1 MISLYGVLIL
11 LLTAGTIHAQ
21 GNTNDGDGVNV
32 DQASISKDATS
43 LPQRVHSLGLRKA
56 LQESDTPDQSSIS
69 SSVDLQPGE
78 ECTGGHGIRKVSKS
92 CSQQQSLPVSQS
104 STSHDPPQSDEMSLP
119 VYLGKSEVESYSQ
132 SWNTEQYRRFIMGEA
147 RYFGSTYFT
156 VKILGG
162 GSFGMVYLATKKSNG
177 LKVVYKAI
185 SNLKIHPYALESSP
199 PPRFYIPNTLNRH
212 KKQSVAQCMP
222 PRPPNLMV
230 PHELLLQMYLSR
242 PGHENPYVPKALDY
256 FILEDEYILVME
268 YLDEKWVSL
277 SRYLREKTQ
286 LDIETARD
294 ILREIVNAMMFL
306 KRQGVVH
313 NDIHAG
319 NVMYNTEEGTVKLID
334 FGISDVFQGWTDGK
348 SFPLKHLDSSST
360 ALEYKARIKELR
372 SMQRIGQLLSNLL
385 TGKRGHDTHF
395 KYGALMRKTIL
406 PDPDSSKSVLKE
418 KAIHL
423 VNILVSLDMNR
434 MPSIETILKHPFFD

>member
-21 GNTNDGDGVNV
+21 GNTNDGDGVDVN
-32 DQASISKDATS
+32 QASISKDATS
-43 LPQRVHSLGLRKA
+43 LPQRVHSLGLHKA

-92 CSQQQSLPVSQS
+92 CSQQQSPSVSQP
-104 STSHDPPQSDEMSLP
+104 STSHDPSQSDEMSLP
-119 VYLGKSEVESYSQ
+119 VYLGKVRGHSEE
-132 SWNTEQYRRFIMGEA
+132 
-147 RYFGSTYFT
+147 
-156 VKILGG
+156 
-162 GSFGMVYLATKKSNG
+162 
-177 LKVVYKAI
+177 
-185 SNLKIHPYALESSP
+185 
-199 PPRFYIPNTLNRH
+199 
-212 KKQSVAQCMP
+212 QSVAQCMS
-222 PRPPNLMV
+222 PRSPNLMV

-256 FILEDEYILVME
+256 FILEYEYILVME

-334 FGISDVFQGWTDGK
+334 FGISDVFQGWTGGK

-385 TGKRGHDTHF
+385 TGERGYDTHF
-395 KYGALMRKTIL
+395 KYGELMRKTIL

-434 MPSIETILKHPFFD
+434 MPSIETILKHPFFH

>member
-1 MISLYGVLIL
+1 MISLYGVFIL

-21 GNTNDGDGVNV
+21 GNTNDGDGGNVN
-32 DQASISKDATS
+32 QASISKYATS
-43 LPQRVHSLGLRKA
+43 LPQRVHSLGLPKA

-78 ECTGGHGIRKVSKS
+78 ECTSGHGIRKVSKS

-132 SWNTEQYRRFIMGEA
+132 SWNTEQYRRFIVGEA
-147 RYFGSTYFT
+147 RYFESEYFHYEDT
-156 VKILGG
+156 RC
-162 GSFGMVYLATKKSNG
+162 
-177 LKVVYKAI
+177 
-185 SNLKIHPYALESSP
+185 H
-199 PPRFYIPNTLNRH
+199 IPNTLGH
-212 KKQSVAQCMP
+212 SGEQSVAQCMS

-242 PGHENPYVPKALDY
+242 PGHENPYVPKVFDY
-256 FILEDEYILVME
+256 FILEYEYILVME
-268 YLDEKWVSL
+268 YIGGEWVSL

-319 NVMYNTEEGTVKLID
+319 NVIYNTEEGTVKLID
-334 FGISDVFQGWTDGK
+334 FGISDVFKEWTGGK

-385 TGKRGHDTHF
+385 TGERGYGTHF
-395 KYGALMRKTIL
+395 KYGELMRKTIL

-423 VNILVSLDMNR
+423 VNI
-434 MPSIETILKHPFFD
+434 

>member
-1 MISLYGVLIL
+1 MLTTTVTISITV
-11 LLTAGTIHAQ
+11 IHFAW
-21 GNTNDGDGVNV
+21 
-32 DQASISKDATS
+32 
-43 LPQRVHSLGLRKA
+43 
-56 LQESDTPDQSSIS
+56 SS
-69 SSVDLQPGE
+69 
-78 ECTGGHGIRKVSKS
+78 
-92 CSQQQSLPVSQS
+92 
-104 STSHDPPQSDEMSLP
+104 QSDEMSLP
-119 VYLGKSEVESYSQ
+119 VYLGKSEIESYSQ
-132 SWNTEQYRRFIMGEA
+132 SWDTEQYHRFIAGEA

-162 GSFGMVYLATKKSNG
+162 GSFGMVYLATKNSNG

-199 PPRFYIPNTLNRH
+199 PPRCHIPNTLNRH
-212 KKQSVAQCMP
+212 KKQSVAQCMS

-277 SRYLREKTQ
+277 SRYLKEKIR

-334 FGISDVFQGWTDGK
+334 FGISDVFQGWTDRK

-360 ALEYKARIKELR
+360 ALEYKARIKELK

-385 TGKRGHDTHF
+385 TGERGYDTHF
-395 KYGALMRKTIL
+395 KYGELMRKTIL

-434 MPSIETILKHPFFD
+434 MPSIETILKHPFFH

>member
-1 MISLYGVLIL
+1 MVYSYCYSQLELYTLKLVFDPLLWVLRHF
-11 LLTAGTIHAQ
+11 TTHYAGQTNQ
-21 GNTNDGDGVNV
+21 GNTNDGDGVDVN
-32 DQASISKDATS
+32 QASISKDATS
-43 LPQRVHSLGLRKA
+43 LPQRVHSLGLPKA

-92 CSQQQSLPVSQS
+92 CSQQQSPSVSQS

-119 VYLGKSEVESYSQ
+119 VYLEKSEVESYSQ
-132 SWNTEQYRRFIMGEA
+132 SWNTEQYRRFIVGEA
-147 RYFGSTYFT
+147 RYFESEYFT
-156 VKILGG
+156 MKILGEG
-162 GSFGMVYLATKKSNG
+162 RYGVVYLATKNSNG
-177 LKVVYKAI
+177 LKVAYKSI
-185 SNLKIHPYALESSP
+185 QKSKIHPYALESHP
-199 PPRFYIPNTLNRH
+199 PPRCHIPNTLGH
-212 KKQSVAQCMP
+212 SEEQSVAQCMS

-230 PHELLLQMYLSR
+230 PHELLLQ
-242 PGHENPYVPKALDY
+242 
-256 FILEDEYILVME
+256 I
-268 YLDEKWVSL
+268 
-277 SRYLREKTQ
+277 YLREKTQ

-319 NVMYNTEEGTVKLID
+319 NVIYNTEEGTVKLID
-334 FGISDVFQGWTDGK
+334 FGISDVFKEWTGGK

-385 TGKRGHDTHF
+385 TGERGYGTHF
-395 KYGALMRKTIL
+395 KYGELMRKTIL